1 MVENDNFIPTNWA
14 KRSNIITVV
23 GVGGGGGN
31 AVAYMQAQ
39 GIENVDFA
47 ICNTDLQALESK
59 DNAISKIQ
67 LGKLLTKGLGA
78 GMDSIT
84 GRKAAEESSEE
95 IARLFEGKIEMA
107 FITCGMGGGT
117 GTGAAPVVAS
127 IAKKAGKLTVGV
139 VTLPFRD
146 EGEDALDRAIEGIN
160 ELSHYVD
167 SLLIIDN
174 QKLYELYGDM
184 NIFTGFCKANEVL
197 CTAVKS
203 IADVITKSGHINTD
217 FADVKR
223 VMQNSGVALMGI
235 GSGAGK
241 DRVETAVN
249 QAISSPLLNK
259 LDVEA
264 KNAIVNIT
272 TSSKEPDGI
281 SFGELSTL
289 MNLIHEKTGENV
301 SIKRGIVYDDSMG
314 DAISVT
320 IIATGFEMAQL
331 PTMTRNRKNVI
342 EVTFDQDSVKYRK
355 FGVPLCPEEDSH
367 IIRKSHIEG
376 KPSLLTSDPEEITIL
391 SEEPAFKRRPLLLGE
406 QNKEKDSSAKPET
419 EI

>member
-1 MVENDNFIPTNWA
+1 MAENENFIPTNWP

-31 AVAYMQAQ
+31 AVAYMLTQ
-39 GIENVDFA
+39 GIEKVDFA
-47 ICNTDLQALESK
+47 ICNTDVQALESK
-59 DNAISKIQ
+59 DNSITKIQ
-67 LGKLLTKGLGA
+67 IGKLLTKGLGA
-78 GMDSIT
+78 GMDALT
-84 GRKAAEESSEE
+84 GRKAAEESAEE

-184 NIFTGFCKANEVL
+184 NIFAGFCKANEVL

-203 IADVITKSGHINTD
+203 IADVITKSGHINAD
-217 FADVKR
+217 FADVKK

-235 GSGAGK
+235 GTGTGK
-241 DRVETAVN
+241 GRIEEAVN

-289 MNLIHEKTGENV
+289 MGLIHEKTGENV
-301 SIKRGIVYDDSMG
+301 AIKRGIVYDDSMG
-314 DAISVT
+314 DSISVT
-320 IIATGFEMAQL
+320 IIATGFEMTQI
-331 PTMTRNRKNVI
+331 PTMTRNKKNVI
-342 EVTFDQDSVKYRK
+342 EVVFDNDPSRFRK
-355 FGVPLCPEEDSH
+355 FGIPLCPDEDIH
-367 IIRKSHIEG
+367 IVRKSHIEG
-376 KPSLLTSDPEEITIL
+376 KPSLLTSDPEEIIRL
-391 SEEPAFKRRPLLLGE
+391 SEEPAFTRRPKLLGE
-406 QNKEKDSSAKPET
+406 QET
-419 EI
+419 DNQNQQ